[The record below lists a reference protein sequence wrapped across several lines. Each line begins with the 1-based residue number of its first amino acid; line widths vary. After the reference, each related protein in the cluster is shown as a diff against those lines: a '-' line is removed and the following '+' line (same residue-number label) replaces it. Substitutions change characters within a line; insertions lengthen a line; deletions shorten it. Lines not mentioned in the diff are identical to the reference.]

1 MDIKEIRKIVQLME
15 SGEVSE
21 FKMEEEGFRLSIK
34 RKMGVDQPVVVTA
47 PAASAVPAAAPA
59 AAPSAPA
66 QGAGSD
72 EADGDDGLVEVTS
85 PIVGTFYRSP
95 SPEAD
100 PFVKA
105 GDEVEPDTVVCIVE
119 AMKVM
124 NEIQAEVRGVVKKV
138 LVDNATPIEYGQ
150 PLFKIEPA

>member
-1 MDIKEIRKIVQLME
+1 MDIKEIRRIVQLME

-21 FKMEEEGFRLSIK
+21 FEMEEEGFRLAIK
-34 RKMGVDQPVVVTA
+34 RKTGSDQPVVV
-47 PAASAVPAAAPA
+47 AAPA
-59 AAPSAPA
+59 APAVSAVPSAAPA
-66 QGAGSD
+66 PAAPASASAP
-72 EADGDDGLVEVTS
+72 EEDDGLVEVTS

-100 PFVKA
+100 PFVKV

-124 NEIQAEVRGVVKKV
+124 NEIQAEVRGVVKKI